1 MGKADWSTL
10 SNGLTE
16 GQVRRGAT
24 AGVTPASGGGNYA
37 YGMRSVENDA
47 GAVGLFCLQTNFS
60 PMSKGGRISGALRRS
75 TLGSPVGASPFL
87 FFGANGSEIAS
98 HAYLLGLSNE
108 AASHIELR
116 KGTIA
121 DGVPAV
127 SSVVPNTSPNVLMR
141 SADTFAPDTW
151 QHLRLDVIVQGTG
164 DVILQVFR
172 SDLNAHSLDSPVWT
186 LVPGMEGF
194 AYPSFVGFV
203 DDALG
208 VNTGTPP
215 LAGGRAGYGARFETA
230 NRAVYFDA
238 IAVDRQ
244 L

>member
-16 GQVRRGAT
+16 DQVRRGAT
-24 AGVTPASGGGNYA
+24 AGVTPAGGGGSYSF
-37 YGMRSVENDA
+37 GMRSVENVA

-60 PMSKGGRISGALRRS
+60 PTSKGGRISGALRRA
-75 TLGSPVGASPFL
+75 TIGSAVGAAPFL
-87 FFGANGSEIAS
+87 FFCADGSEVNS
-98 HAYLLGLSNE
+98 QAYILGLSNE
-108 AASHIELR
+108 SVSHIELR

-127 SSVVPNTSPNVLMR
+127 TSVVPNTSPNVLMR
-141 SADTFAPDTW
+141 SANTFPPDTW

-164 DVILQVFR
+164 DVVLQVFR
-172 SDLNAHSLDSPVWT
+172 SDVSNGLGSPVWMQ
-186 LVPGMEGF
+186 VAGMEGPS
-194 AYPSFVGFV
+194 YPTFLGFV

-215 LAGGRAGYGARFETA
+215 IAGGRAGYGARFETA
-230 NRAVYFDA
+230 NRAVYFDH